1 MNSSSPLLE
10 NISDTARW
18 VAMYRALESDRPDA
32 HFRDPYARLLA
43 GEQGEEDRRYAE
55 LLRRMEAAGMV
66 EHLSPPTEPPPAGW
80 QPVVLEGEPLS
91 ETVIKMRREE

>member
-1 MNSSSPLLE
+1 MVQVIQAVYEKGVL
-10 NISDTARW
+10 
-18 VAMYRALESDRPDA
+18 RPKTVLAD
-32 HFRDPYARLLA
+32 LKEGQEVVVTVQSLA